1 MLLAALD
8 SSIVNTALPRMAA
21 SLGGLSHL
29 SWVVTGFM
37 LSSTIT
43 APLYGKFSD
52 IYGRR
57 VTFGVS
63 IGGFL
68 LGSVLCG
75 VAQNM
80 DQLIIFR
87 ALQGLGAGG
96 LFVLAQAMIGDVVTP
111 RQRPRYQGLF
121 TGVFGLASV
130 AGPLLGGI
138 ITQTLSWRWIFYV
151 NLPIG
156 ALALVMIWAGLRSL
170 GPTVARGPAKPI
182 DYAGALTLAGATT
195 ALLLL
200 LAWGGVQFPWV
211 SPGTLAL
218 SLLTLL
224 FLALFLWCESR
235 AADPLVRLGLFR
247 NPVISRGCAVG
258 GMVLFSML
266 GALVFMPLYFQLVFG
281 MSPAESGAMILPQ
294 VAGMLFSSV
303 IGGQI
308 VARIGRYRPFL
319 LAGLGIETVC
329 LIGLAFFAAYDASP
343 LWFLL
348 LMGLFGLGMGMGMPN
363 LINAIQNAVPH
374 GELGAATGVLVFTRS
389 LGGAVGVAASAA
401 IMAISLARSHAKIDI
416 GLLHGQGIHAL
427 THLSP
432 AQHIAIAGA
441 YRTALTGSFTL
452 CGVVMVLGFWL
463 VLGLPDVRLRTE
475 IRTANG

>member
-57 VTFGVS
+57 IGFEVS

-80 DQLIIFR
+80 NQLIIFR

-111 RQRPRYQGLF
+111 RERPRYQGLF

-130 AGPLLGGI
+130 LGPLLGGI

-156 ALALVMIWAGLRSL
+156 AAALVMIWAGLRSL
-170 GPTVARGPAKPI
+170 GAAAPKAPAKPV
-182 DYAGALTLAGATT
+182 DYLGALLLAGVTT
-195 ALLLL
+195 TLLLL
-200 LAWGGVQFPWV
+200 LAWGGVQFAWV
-211 SPGTLAL
+211 SASTLAL
-218 SLLTLL
+218 GLLTLL
-224 FLALFLWCESR
+224 LFGLFLACEQR

-294 VAGMLFSSV
+294 VACMLFSSV
-303 IGGQI
+303 LGGQI
-308 VARIGRYRPFL
+308 VAKIGRYRPFL
-319 LAGLGIETVC
+319 LAGLGLETLC
-329 LIGLAFFAAYDASP
+329 LVGLAFFAYFSAPPS
-343 LWFLL
+343 WFLV

-389 LGGAVGVAASAA
+389 LGGAVGVAASGA
-401 IMAISLARSHAKIDI
+401 IMALNLAHSHAGAAI
-416 GLLHGQGIHAL
+416 GLLHAHGIHAL
-427 THLSP
+427 THLSI
-432 AQHIAIAGA
+432 AQHMAIAGA
-441 YRTALTGSFTL
+441 YRGALTGSFTL
-452 CGVVMVLGFWL
+452 CGAVMVVAFVL
-463 VLGLPDVRLRTE
+463 VLGLPDSRLRNE
-475 IRTANG
+475 ISVAAE